1 MFNVSHPGI
10 KSTMWGGRRERERG
24 RQEGRLGAPEQV
36 DEAEALHTEAN
47 EGAAQEDDGDAEE
60 EAGGGLP
67 LRRLEEE
74 GERLPWSNGQ
84 RDARQEEDLRAG
96 DAGRFHESTRTGGW
110 ATQRTDMRGKEQP
123 SRHRARTG
131 RGWGRGVEWKQSE
144 IDARVGSTF
153 GIGLRIRG

>member
-74 GERLPWSNGQ
+74 GERLPWANGQ

-96 DAGRFHESTRTGGW
+96 DAGRFHESTRTWGLGHTAYGHEGEG
-110 ATQRTDMRGKEQP
+110 ATKQAQGANG
-123 SRHRARTG
+123 ARVG
-131 RGWGRGVEWKQSE
+131 AWRGVE
-144 IDARVGSTF
+144 AV
-153 GIGLRIRG
+153 